1 MVVRDVQEVLLAN
14 VDVLYQNMVGWS
26 EDEKKT
32 FLSEFPYFLQSEIK
46 ELGEIVPEALTVDYL
61 LAMAIGAIKVIN
73 DLKRLYEQP
82 FKGFGATAS
91 EIGWR
96 PLLTNGKDIKAT
108 IPINATGAGFYDYVG
123 EKSTTSIMRLSK
135 YHGVVIWGLLPDSDS
150 ITNKYVAGYKFWDTN
165 SEEYPKFFGENI
177 HRIAQEFGVILFPEV
192 KYYKPSDGIGLQL
205 YLTAGSDTE
214 TVAVTVA
221 PLGIAIGL
229 VDQYLS
235 MGDNPTWT
243 V

>member
-14 VDVLYQNMVGWS
+14 SDLLYQNMVGWS
-26 EDEKKT
+26 EDEKRI
-32 FLSEFPYFLQSEIK
+32 FMSEFPYFLQSEIK
-46 ELGEIVPEALTVDYL
+46 ELGGIVPEAPTVDYL
-61 LAMAIGAIKVIN
+61 LAMAIGAIRVIN

-96 PLLTNGKDIKAT
+96 PMLTNGKDIKAT
-108 IPINATGAGFYDYVG
+108 IPISSEGAKFYDYVG
-123 EKSTTSIMRLSK
+123 TKSTNAIMRLSK
-135 YHGVVIWGLLPDSDS
+135 YHGVVLYGLVPDDPNN
-150 ITNKYVAGYKFWDTN
+150 IGGYKFWDTN
-165 SEEYPKFFGENI
+165 SEEYPKFFGLNI
-177 HRIAQEFGVILFPEV
+177 KRIAQEFGVILLPEV
-192 KYYKPSDGIGLQL
+192 KYFKPSDGIGLQL
-205 YLTAGSDTE
+205 YLTAGSSGSPIDVE
-214 TVAVTVA
+214 II
-221 PLGIAIGL
+221 PLGITIGL